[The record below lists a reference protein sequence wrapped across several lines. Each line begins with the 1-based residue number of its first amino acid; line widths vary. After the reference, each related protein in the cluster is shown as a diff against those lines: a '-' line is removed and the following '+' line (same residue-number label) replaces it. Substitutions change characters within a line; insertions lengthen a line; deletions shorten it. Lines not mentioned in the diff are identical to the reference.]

1 MSTKP
6 IIDFFTRVKELIKM
20 IKEKLLKEGAHI
32 EPENRL
38 IRRVFYLF
46 EIVTIFAMISC
57 LILLVKCSN

>member
-6 IIDFFTRVKELIKM
+6 IIDFFTRVKELIKK

-38 IRRVFYLF
+38 IRRFFYLF
-46 EIVTIFAMISC
+46 EIVTI
-57 LILLVKCSN
+57 LQ